1 MHCNQETKPACHVM
15 EEAEMGGYQMLQ
27 VTGLDAHVAL
37 GILQRLP
44 QAGCL
49 QVAGSIQCGT

>member
-1 MHCNQETKPACHVM
+1 MPPACHLV

-37 GILQRLP
+37 GILQRLS
-44 QAGCL
+44 QASCL
-49 QVAGSIQCGT
+49 QVAGSNQRAS